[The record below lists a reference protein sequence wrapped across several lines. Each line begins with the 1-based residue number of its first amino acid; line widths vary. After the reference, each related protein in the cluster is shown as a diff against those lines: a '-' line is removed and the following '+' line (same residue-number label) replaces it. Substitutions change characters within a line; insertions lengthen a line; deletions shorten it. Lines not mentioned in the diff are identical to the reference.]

1 MRKKIKIIFLSIL
14 ILFLQSQLTLGQTK
28 NRIII
33 SVGNYPITSFDLFH
47 EIKLIA
53 ILSNISIGPSNR
65 EQIKKLALQSLIQRR
80 IKTSEVE
87 RLKIEN
93 FNKRDLNSLIF
104 QTSKNLGLDPDGLK
118 KLLKKNGIKYEDLVN
133 RYKTDLKWNSMIFNI
148 YKNRISLN
156 TVEIEDKIKSEI
168 DKLENKNDEKLI
180 ETIKE
185 RIVNKEKDKKL
196 KMFSNSHYSNLE
208 RTIQIKFL

>member
-1 MRKKIKIIFLSIL
+1 MRKKIKIIFLSTL

-93 FNKRDLNSLIF
+93 FNKRDLNNLIF
-104 QTSKNLGLDPDGLK
+104 QTSKNLGLDADGLK